1 MACGPNGERA
11 PRDRSA
17 TRVALLAVL
26 ALAAVLRFAGIGFGL
41 PLELR
46 PDEEVF
52 RQAVARMA
60 ETGDLN
66 PHRFEYGG
74 ALFHALYGV
83 VRGVHAIARLVD
95 PSAAGTFEDFA
106 KRPSAVIP
114 IQRSLS
120 ALLGVATVLLAWK
133 AGRRLGGEAGGLSA
147 AVLLAVLFLP
157 VRDAH
162 FGCVDVPAAFASMA
176 ALVAIL
182 RAVDAGTPGSFVFAG
197 ALAGVA
203 TGIRYV
209 PVVLALPLWF
219 AAWRA
224 ERACG
229 RGALRAAFG
238 PRVLLAAASMIAG
251 ALLSAPY
258 CVLAFEEFRSGF
270 QGAFFVGG
278 QSHFEPLGRLRDVA
292 LTGLPRAAD
301 WPFTAAA
308 AAALLVA
315 LFGRDPAARTVALFV
330 AAYAAALAAGTNF
343 YLRWLNPVLPPAC
356 ALVAGL
362 FARATRSWKH
372 GAAACVA
379 LTAAAGALPAFR
391 SVGID
396 RLFLRETTFEQVAE
410 FARDRI
416 PGAASISCPAPGIA
430 RVLGGQ
436 VRLAPWDPHALAA
449 LPEWWAIVPR
459 HPFRDVG
466 RDPAW
471 VSAVLRG
478 EARVESLA
486 RFPAIDPARWDQVE
500 FEDADFFFYPLRGYA
515 AVERAGPDFEVL
527 RVSPRPRDPAT
538 PGPPPPVVSVVVRRD
553 SIHVDLGAPYGIDVL
568 GYYVRFAPEAAAASG
583 AFLGPFPC
591 GREPFDLPLTRAI
604 RGRYVLQAATV
615 APAGLGPWSAS
626 AIVVIE

>member
-1 MACGPNGERA
+1 MKRRG
-11 PRDRSA
+11 
-17 TRVALLAVL
+17 VALLAVL
-26 ALAAVLRFAGIGFGL
+26 VLAAVLRFAGIGFGL
-41 PLELR
+41 PFELR

-52 RQAVARMA
+52 RHALARMA

-83 VRGVHAIARLVD
+83 VRGVHAIVRLVD

-120 ALLGVATVLLAWK
+120 ALLGVATILLAWM
-133 AGRRLGGEAGGLSA
+133 AGRRLGGTAGGLTA
-147 AVLLAVLFLP
+147 AALLAVLFLP

-162 FGCVDVPAAFASMA
+162 FGTVDVPAAFASMA

-182 RAVDAGTPGSFVFAG
+182 RAIDSGTKGAFVLAG

-224 ERACG
+224 DRASG
-229 RGALRAAFG
+229 RGALKAAFG

-258 CVLAFEEFRSGF
+258 CVLAFDEFRSGF

-278 QSHFEPLGRLRDVA
+278 QSHFEPLARLGDVA
-292 LTGLPRAAD
+292 LVGMPRAAD

-308 AAALLVA
+308 AVALIVA
-315 LFGRDPAARTVALFV
+315 LFGLDPAARAVALFV
-330 AAYAAALAAGTNF
+330 AAYAAALVVGTNF
-343 YLRWLNPVLPPAC
+343 YLRWLNPVIPPAC
-356 ALVAGL
+356 ALIAGL
-362 FARATRSWKH
+362 FARVTRSWKH

-379 LTAAAGALPAFR
+379 LTAAAGAFPAFR
-391 SVGID
+391 SVAID
-396 RLFLRETTFEQVAE
+396 RLFLRETTFEQAAD
-410 FARDRI
+410 FARERI
-416 PGAASISCPAPGIA
+416 PGAAAVSCPSPGIA
-430 RVLGGQ
+430 RVLGQ

-449 LPEWWAIVPR
+449 FPEWWAIVPR
-459 HPFRDVG
+459 HPLSRHPFANVG

-478 EARVESLA
+478 ETRVESVA
-486 RFPAIDPARWDQVE
+486 RFPAIDAAHWEDVE

-515 AVERAGPDFEVL
+515 WVERAGPEIEVL
-527 RVSPRPRDPAT
+527 RVFPRPRDPAT
-538 PGPPPPVVSVVVRRD
+538 SGPPPPVVSVVVRRD
-553 SIHVDLGAPYGIDVL
+553 SIRVEFGAPYGVDVL
-568 GYYVRFAPEAAAASG
+568 GYYVRFAPEPAAASG

-615 APAGLGPWSAS
+615 APDGLGPWSAS
-626 AIVVIE
+626 ALVVID